1 MDNRIE
7 NRVAIV
13 TGAGNGIG
21 KHCALRLASEGAKV
35 MLCDIA
41 EDKVKETASEI
52 KNMGRECEI
61 SVFDLLNYDRIV
73 ETVDKTKEIFGRIDI
88 LVCAAG
94 GSAGLIN
101 KLTDF
106 KDSEKKVRDWVIDL
120 NLTST
125 MDLCHAVSKYMI
137 EQKYGKMINITSI
150 AASCGIRQRADYSA
164 AKAGII
170 AMSKVLAM
178 ELGEYN
184 ISVNCVSPGAIK
196 RGDWKTLGM
205 TYYGEGGRMG
215 GPEEIANLVAFLAS
229 SEADFITGQDYI
241 MDGGRVLGPKTY

>member
-1 MDNRIE
+1 MDNRFE

-13 TGAGNGIG
+13 TGAGIGIG
-21 KHCALRLASEGAKV
+21 KHCALRLASEGAKI

-52 KNMGRECEI
+52 RNMGRECEI
-61 SVFDLLNYDRIV
+61 SVFDLLDYEKLV
-73 ETVDKTKEIFGRIDI
+73 EAVENTKKAFGRIDI

-106 KDSEKKVRDWVIDL
+106 KDSEKKIRDWVIDL

-137 EQKYGKMINITSI
+137 EQKYGKIINITSI
-150 AASCGIRQRADYSA
+150 AASCGIKQRADYSA

-196 RGDWKTLGM
+196 RGGDTRGM
-205 TYYGEGGRMG
+205 TFYGEGGRMG

-229 SEADFITGQDYI
+229 EEADFITGQDYI
-241 MDGGRVLGPKTY
+241 MDGGRVLGPKIY